1 MTLAGLR
8 SLFRHHRQTTG
19 VTLANP
25 HRFRHFAF
33 DMVRAGVS
41 LPALMKLMGHA
52 NIQTTLVYIDV
63 TPLDVYQQYARA
75 VAQMV
80 RRAPE
85 ISL

>member
-1 MTLAGLR
+1 MMH
-8 SLFRHHRQTTG
+8 SRHT
-19 VTLANP
+19 
-25 HRFRHFAF
+25 FAS

-52 NIQTTLVYIDV
+52 NIQTTLVYVDV

-85 ISL
+85 MSS

>member
-1 MTLAGLR
+1 
-8 SLFRHHRQTTG
+8 
-19 VTLANP
+19 
-25 HRFRHFAF
+25 
-33 DMVRAGVS
+33 MVRAGVS

-52 NIQTTLVYIDV
+52 NIQTTLVYIEV

-85 ISL
+85 ISS

>member
-1 MTLAGLR
+1 
-8 SLFRHHRQTTG
+8 
-19 VTLANP
+19 
-25 HRFRHFAF
+25 
-33 DMVRAGVS
+33 MVRAGVS

-63 TPLDVYQQYARA
+63 TPLDVYQQYAHA

-80 RRAPE
+80 KRAPE